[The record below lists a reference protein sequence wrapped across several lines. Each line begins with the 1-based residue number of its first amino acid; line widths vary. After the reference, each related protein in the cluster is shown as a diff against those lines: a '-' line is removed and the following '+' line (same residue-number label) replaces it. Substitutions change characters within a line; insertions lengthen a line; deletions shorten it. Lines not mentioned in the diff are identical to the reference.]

1 MRVKTQHSHTNT
13 GKKSQWKKNSRKNQN
28 RPKKNPK
35 KGNEKRSR
43 CAYVELPNKPPA
55 TAKNRSVHFVSFRF
69 GISANISWSAAENET
84 RRRWKKSWP
93 AKRSKPKRQIP
104 WVL

>member
-1 MRVKTQHSHTNT
+1 MNACKNTTLTHKHRQKKVSEKKTAEKTKT
-13 GKKSQWKKNSRKNQN
+13 DR
-28 RPKKNPK
+28 KKNPK

-69 GISANISWSAAENET
+69 GISANIS
-84 RRRWKKSWP
+84 
-93 AKRSKPKRQIP
+93 
-104 WVL
+104 